1 MVGYYSAMSRD
12 VLHIEELKEVI
23 WPHAAWLSE
32 VSNKPHL
39 INFLA
44 PNKWIKF
51 LFLINTWFGTSSL
64 EYSLFIIIARLEKVF
79 LVKVGL
85 FIFIVLDTKRT
96 WYILS
101 QLTKSFL
108 VVWSMFS
115 THLSQ
120 LEQAFLCINYKSPVM
135 DMLHF
140 LGKKKICNGEIRF
153 SYINMWNSLAE
164 STKIWYLKKISLI
177 KMVWPLK

>member
-64 EYSLFIIIARLEKVF
+64 KYLLFIIIATLDKAL
-79 LVKVGL
+79 LVKVGSFV
-85 FIFIVLDTKRT
+85 FIALDSKRS

-101 QLTKSFL
+101 RLINSFL